1 MDVNDLVDVVAN
13 AAEPDDGIGDG
24 IVYQWQFSADN
35 NNWDDIIAGN
45 RADLLNGGFAA
56 TISQTTT
63 ISAAQ
68 LDTDIERRL
77 ETLIDPDIPTTVYY
91 RLKTTRFND
100 INDNNILDGRGLLR
114 SSFRSNRDCNK

>member
-1 MDVNDLVDVVAN
+1 MDVNDLVDIVAN

-24 IVYQWQFSADN
+24 IEYQWQFSADN

-45 RADLLNGGFAA
+45 RADLLDGGFAA

-77 ETLIDPDIPTTVYY
+77 QTLIDPDIPTTVYY

-100 INDNNILDGRGLLR
+100 INDNNILDAGEVFVKFFPQLR
-114 SSFRSNRDCNK
+114 ISQ

>member
-1 MDVNDLVDVVAN
+1 MD
-13 AAEPDDGIGDG
+13 
-24 IVYQWQFSADN
+24 
-35 NNWDDIIAGN
+35 
-45 RADLLNGGFAA
+45 GGFAA

-100 INDNNILDGRGLLR
+100 INDNNILDAGEV
-114 SSFRSNRDCNK
+114 S

>member
-1 MDVNDLVDVVAN
+1 MD
-13 AAEPDDGIGDG
+13 
-24 IVYQWQFSADN
+24 
-35 NNWDDIIAGN
+35 
-45 RADLLNGGFAA
+45 GGFAA

-77 ETLIDPDIPTTVYY
+77 QTLIAPDISTTVYY

-100 INDNNILDGRGLLR
+100 INDNNILDAGRGVLR
-114 SSFRSNRDCNK
+114 SSFWSH